1 MEIKQ
6 LKSGLAELYQ
16 GDCLEI
22 LPGISAPIS
31 AVITD
36 PPYSSGGMTA
46 AARSKPTSK
55 KYIKSG
61 LHPGFG
67 GDNKDQ
73 RSFTHWMALWLS
85 LCLKKSQ
92 EGAYL
97 MVFSDWRQLP
107 ATTDALQAGGWI
119 WRGNVVWNKT
129 QSSRPPGPS
138 FFRHQCEYIPWGS
151 KGPLSRNGHGPWPG
165 CYRYRVMQSD
175 KFHQTGKPTPLLEKL
190 VKVCN
195 PGDVILDPFMGSG
208 TTGVAA
214 VQAGCRFVGI
224 EADPHYF
231 EVAMSR
237 IEEAMEGNQCP

>member
-1 MEIKQ
+1 MKIKHW
-6 LKSGLAELYQ
+6 SNGLVELYQ

-22 LPGISAPIS
+22 LPNVSAPLS

-46 AARSKPTSK
+46 AVRSMPTSQ
-55 KYIKSG
+55 KYTKSG

-73 RSFTHWMALWLS
+73 RSFAHWMALWIS

-97 MVFSDWRQLP
+97 LVFSDWRQLP

-119 WRGNVVWNKT
+119 WRGNVVWDKT
-129 QSSRPPGPS
+129 EGARPPGTAY
-138 FFRHQCEYIPWGS
+138 FRHQCEYIPWGS
-151 KGPLSRNGHGPWPG
+151 KGPLPKKGHGPWAG
-165 CYRYRVMQSD
+165 CYRFPVKQSD
-175 KFHQTGKPTPLLEKL
+175 KFHQTGKPTPLMDQL
-190 VKVCN
+190 VRVC
-195 PGDVILDPFMGSG
+195 PAGEVVLDPFMGSG

-214 VQAGCRFVGI
+214 VKAGCRFIGI

-231 EVAMSR
+231 EVATGR
-237 IEEAMEGNQCP
+237 IEEAMEE